1 MSEFSESYHLEADD
15 QQDGLQLLQ
24 RANLEGFVFPPQHGW
39 VTIIPRSEFGAPPQ
53 SLLEAN
59 EGCLLRYLLDQD
71 AGWMFQV
78 YIGPILACSYECRW
92 LDWSAWQSWITVDAS
107 GVDVELVWTLAQ
119 RHGHDSRLLELE
131 RILRPRIVRRSSQE
145 TGEHYDDFVDWP
157 AGETLDNVAYAFA
170 RLLASRTTS
179 GFSGAMTSARRRN
192 GSSKAQSRLGTDGA
206 GSPSLRASP
215 NVVRKCGWSTRGK
228 LGNPPFNSPK

>member
-15 QQDGLQLLQ
+15 QQDGLHLLQ

-71 AGWMFQV
+71 AGWMFQL
-78 YIGPILACSYECRW
+78 YTGPILACSYECRW
-92 LDWSAWQSWITVDAS
+92 LDWRAWQSRITVDAS

-131 RILRPRIVRRSSQE
+131 RILRPRIVRRSSKERGQ
-145 TGEHYDDFVDWP
+145 HYDDFVDWP

-170 RLLASRTTS
+170 RLLGLSHYQWLQWRDDLS
-179 GFSGAMTSARRRN
+179 EERN
-192 GSSKAQSRLGTDGA
+192 GSSKVQSRLGTDGA
-206 GSPSLRASP
+206 RPLP
-215 NVVRKCGWSTRGK
+215 
-228 LGNPPFNSPK
+228 